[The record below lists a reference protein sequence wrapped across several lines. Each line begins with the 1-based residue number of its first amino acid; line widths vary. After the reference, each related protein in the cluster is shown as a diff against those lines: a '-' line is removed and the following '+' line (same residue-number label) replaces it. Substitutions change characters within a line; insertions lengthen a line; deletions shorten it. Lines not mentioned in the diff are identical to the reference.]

1 MSRKASSTKRNA
13 VLALL
18 VFGVLLGTAWARIE
32 TVLYSFCPENY
43 CHDGAYP
50 STSLIFDQKGNL
62 YGTTPYGGAYES
74 GTVFKLTPDGKETVV
89 HSFGGQ
95 NGDGFYP
102 SVGLIVDREGNLYGT
117 TASGGSSFGGT
128 VFKLTP
134 AGKETILYN
143 FCAQSN
149 CSDGAS
155 PGGLVFDQKGNLY
168 GTTLDGGI
176 PNNCYLGCGVV
187 FKLTPEGKET
197 VLYSFCPRI
206 NCSDG
211 QFPEGSLVIDRKG
224 NLYGTVSQ
232 GGAQGAGA
240 VFKITSGGK
249 ETVLHSFG
257 TEGDGQYPEAGVIF
271 DQIGNLYGTTD
282 RGGAH
287 GAGTV
292 FKLAPAG
299 KETVLYSF
307 CHSQTNCSNGA
318 YPTAGLIFDQKGN
331 LYGTTGGGGDGYGTA
346 FKLTAAGKETVLYN
360 FCGQDN
366 CADGKQP
373 FGGLVFDQKGNL
385 YGTTYIGG
393 LTVCTPPDVASY
405 SSSLQTSTRDEM
417 GRFGLH
423 AWSSCE

>member
-1 MSRKASSTKRNA
+1 MSRKGSSTKRNA

-18 VFGVLLGTAWARIE
+18 VFGVLLGTASARTE

-149 CSDGAS
+149 CGDGAS

-187 FKLTPEGKET
+187 FKLTPEGKQT
-197 VLYSFCPRI
+197 VLYSFCPKI
-206 NCSDG
+206 NCADG
-211 QFPEGSLVIDRKG
+211 ELPEGGLVIDRKG

-232 GGAQGAGA
+232 GGAHGAGA
-240 VFKITSGGK
+240 VFKVTSDGK

-292 FKLAPAG
+292 FKLGPAG

-318 YPTAGLIFDQKGN
+318 YPVAGLIFDQKGN
-331 LYGTTGGGGDGYGTA
+331 LYGTTGGGGADGYGTA

-393 LTVCTPPDVASY
+393 LTVCTNGCGVVFKLTPNS
-405 SSSLQTSTRDEM
+405 Q
-417 GRFGLH
+417 
-423 AWSSCE
+423 